1 MAERRT
7 TRRLQDDDRP
17 QDDDLAEDY
26 DDDLPPEADG
36 QGGDEAEASDEGGDD
51 AVPDEDADRQ
61 PPTRR
66 KPRRSSAGPRRSSAG
81 PHRSSAGPR
90 RASADRRPGLT
101 AAEVAR
107 AGAEQ
112 IAELTGKSPET
123 VTQIQP
129 NGDSWTVGIEV
140 LEDRRVPSSTD
151 LLGLYEIDIDRSGDL
166 LSYRRVKR
174 YSRGRGDDGGDS

>member
-1 MAERRT
+1 MADRRT
-7 TRRLQDDDRP
+7 TRRRPQEDDR

-26 DDDLPPEADG
+26 DDDLPPEANG
-36 QGGDEAEASDEGGDD
+36 QGGDDAEAGDEAGDD
-51 AVPDEDADRQ
+51 AVQDEDAQDEDADRR

-66 KPRRSSAGPRRSSAG
+66 KSRRATGGRSASDG
-81 PHRSSAGPR
+81 R
-90 RASADRRPGLT
+90 RASGGRRAGLT

-107 AGAEQ
+107 AGAQ
-112 IAELTGKSPET
+112 LIAELTGKSPET
-123 VTQIQP
+123 VTKVQP

-140 LEDRRVPSSTD
+140 LEDRRIPSSTD

>member
-1 MAERRT
+1 
-7 TRRLQDDDRP
+7 
-17 QDDDLAEDY
+17 
-26 DDDLPPEADG
+26 
-36 QGGDEAEASDEGGDD
+36 
-51 AVPDEDADRQ
+51 
-61 PPTRR
+61 
-66 KPRRSSAGPRRSSAG
+66 
-81 PHRSSAGPR
+81 
-90 RASADRRPGLT
+90 
-101 AAEVAR
+101 VAR